1 VDKFYEFM
9 LADPVV
15 APFFANTDMSKQRKS
30 QKAFITMVT
39 GGPNNYHGADM
50 KTAHEKFKIG
60 KKEFDQTWHNLEKA
74 LAFFKAP
81 AAEVAEL
88 KAVFYSV

>member
-1 VDKFYEFM
+1 M
-9 LADPVV
+9 
-15 APFFANTDMSKQRKS
+15 TKQKQA

-60 KKEFDQTWHNLEKA
+60 KR
-74 LAFFKAP
+74 
-81 AAEVAEL
+81 
-88 KAVFYSV
+88 